1 VVLGTINA
9 GFPRK
14 ALLFSQGNRIR
25 NHEIIKRRII
35 PETGHFQIFGSQNVK
50 KTDADSIFCIE
61 ETVITVRNYRHR
73 TTVPSKI
80 FRFLDLR
87 QGDSLR
93 WIAMKDGTVFIKK
106 MDTSNDIRVE
116 K

>member
-1 VVLGTINA
+1 MDDVISDEVV
-9 GFPRK
+9 
-14 ALLFSQGNRIR
+14 
-25 NHEIIKRRII
+25 
-35 PETGHFQIFGSQNVK
+35 
-50 KTDADSIFCIE
+50 CIE
-61 ETVITVRNYRHR
+61 ETTVTVRSYRHR

-80 FRFLDLR
+80 FRFLDLK

-106 MDTSNDIRVE
+106 VNDAGT